1 MCRGCFAQGKNASP
15 TNLFTGENESRFSQR
30 ATSREGPL
38 RLSDLAAQNHN
49 RWQAALSAMKKTQ
62 FPAPTAD
69 TSLPATYSRM
79 SIEAADRIEAR
90 QKDREEKRI
99 RNTMAC

>member
-1 MCRGCFAQGKNASP
+1 
-15 TNLFTGENESRFSQR
+15 
-30 ATSREGPL
+30 
-38 RLSDLAAQNHN
+38 
-49 RWQAALSAMKKTQ
+49 MKKTQ